1 MAVCALVILGICSQR
16 QLLGIMPISVKKPW
30 PRISNYLILCPHV
43 YREVQ
48 VKNIR
53 LPNVGKG
60 MQIFHFSKI
69 HSFLSTNCSA
79 FLAKR
84 IAATV
89 KPRSNGPATNRIP
102 AITDANS

>member
-1 MAVCALVILGICSQR
+1 MAVCAVVILGICSQR

-30 PRISNYLILCPHV
+30 PRISNYLISCPYV

-60 MQIFHFSKI
+60 MQILHLSKL
-69 HSFLSTNCSA
+69 HSFNSMNWKHMLYEDTNCQNLCLSM
-79 FLAKR
+79 
-84 IAATV
+84 
-89 KPRSNGPATNRIP
+89 
-102 AITDANS
+102 

>member
-1 MAVCALVILGICSQR
+1 MTVCALVILGICSQR

-30 PRISNYLILCPHV
+30 PRVSNYLNLCPHV

-60 MQIFHFSKI
+60 MQILHFSKI
-69 HSFLSTNCSA
+69 HSFLSTNWKNILYGDIKLPNSM
-79 FLAKR
+79 LIYVKR
-84 IAATV
+84 LRQKVTSV
-89 KPRSNGPATNRIP
+89 L
-102 AITDANS
+102 